1 MEFPIGR
8 EEESVTEMEGMGN
21 TIIHEEMALK
31 MACGACEPVRDIRIG
46 ARVTSC
52 GLSCGGCSEGFDT
65 DIRTKEGPG
74 SQYRNR

>member
-1 MEFPIGR
+1 MTKMG
-8 EEESVTEMEGMGN
+8 GMGN

-31 MACGACEPVRDIRIG
+31 MACGAREPVRDIQIG

-52 GLSCGGCSEGFDT
+52 GSSCGGCSERFDT

-74 SQYRNR
+74 SQYRNQ